1 MSRLTTRGAVRAVV
15 AAGTIACVLMPGA
28 ANAAGRAR
36 IVDVST
42 TAGKLRVVVSASGLP
57 DGTTIDPSSVQL
69 SIDGTALKGEAT
81 PLSAAPAQVS
91 RSAVLVIDTSG
102 SMAGEGLSGA
112 KAAAGAFL
120 SAVPSDVRV
129 GLVTFSDRAK
139 VAVAPTTDRAPVR
152 SAIDRL
158 KASGE
163 TALYDGVSLALQSVK
178 SAQLRNVI
186 LLTDGADTRSKLKL
200 PALVSAIHTSK
211 TTVDAVGF
219 RTNDAESA
227 PLRQIASSGGG
238 QVVAAG
244 ASSALADA
252 FPAAAQEISNQVVA
266 VATVPKQFANGSHTI
281 KVTAQAGGATLTDS
295 VFTLVGAASSTP
307 SGNQPGDFGPKPVA
321 VHKGLSRPVLI
332 AGLLALFLAAAFLL
346 ALALTAFNR
355 EERRSGVRRRL
366 SIYTLTGRPVEE
378 SREESNAVLGDSAVA
393 RSAVEFA
400 GRVVASRDLESVL
413 GRKLDAAGVPMK
425 APEWMILH
433 VGIAVAAGL
442 LLLLISGG
450 GLVATLVGVC
460 LGLAL
465 PWLYLSFKDS
475 RRTAAFLERMPDTL
489 QLMAGGLRSGYSLPQ
504 SIDAVVREGSEPVAS
519 EFNRAL
525 IETRLGVSIEDALEG
540 VGTRMR
546 SVDFDWVVMAV
557 RIQREV
563 GGNLAEV
570 LTTVAATLRERER
583 LRRQVQ
589 VLSAEGR
596 LSAWILGGLPPL
608 FFLYMLLVR
617 QDYIRVLWTDP
628 IGIALIIALIVDL
641 TLGIFWLRK
650 VIHVEV

>member
-1 MSRLTTRGAVRAVV
+1 VTRLTIHRTVRAAV
-15 AAGTIACVLMPGA
+15 AVSAITCVLMPSA

-36 IVDVST
+36 IIDVST
-42 TAGKLRVVVSASGLP
+42 TAGKLRVVVSASGLAR
-57 DGTTIDPSSVQL
+57 GTTIDPTSVQL
-69 SIDGTALKGEAT
+69 SIDGTTLSSQAT
-81 PLSAAPAQVS
+81 PVSSAPAKVS
-91 RSAVLVIDTSG
+91 RSAMLVIDTSG
-102 SMAGEGLSGA
+102 SMSGEGLNGA
-112 KAAAGAFL
+112 KSAADAFL
-120 SAVPSDVRV
+120 SSVPSDVRV
-129 GLVTFSDRAK
+129 GLVAFSDRAQ
-139 VAVAPTTDRAPVR
+139 VLVAPTTTRGDVR
-152 SAIDRL
+152 SAISRL
-158 KASGE
+158 KANGE
-163 TALYDGVSLALQSVK
+163 TALYDGVSLALQAVK
-178 SAQLRNVI
+178 GAQLRNII
-186 LLTDGADTRSKLKL
+186 LLTDGADTRSKIKLSALL
-200 PALVSAIHTSK
+200 PAIRASK
-211 TTVDAVGF
+211 TTIDAVGF
-219 RTNDAESA
+219 RTTDSESA
-227 PLRQIASSGGG
+227 PLRQIASSGSGA
-238 QVVAAG
+238 VVAAG

-252 FPAAAQEISNQVVA
+252 FHAAAQEISNQVVA

-281 KVTAQAGGATLTDS
+281 KVNARAGSETLTDS
-295 VFTLVGAASSTP
+295 VFTLVGAASATP
-307 SGNQPGDFGPKPVA
+307 SGAQSNDFGPQAVA
-321 VHKGLSRPVLI
+321 VHKGLSRPALI
-332 AGLLALFLAAAFLL
+332 AGLLALFLAAALLL
-346 ALALTAFNR
+346 AIALTAFNR
-355 EERRSGVRRRL
+355 EDKRSGVRRRL

-583 LRRQVQ
+583 LRRQVR